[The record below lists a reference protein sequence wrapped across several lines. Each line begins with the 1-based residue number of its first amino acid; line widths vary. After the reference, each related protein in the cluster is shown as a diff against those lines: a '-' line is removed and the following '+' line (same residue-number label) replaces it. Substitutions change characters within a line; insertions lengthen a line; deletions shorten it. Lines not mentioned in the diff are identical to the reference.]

1 MQELVSIYKKFVL
14 VNRRER
20 LAGRDRKAELVQM
33 CSKTLSTVVLLD
45 SCLWVPKTKVN
56 LHITHLMVKKNI
68 KRISMCRDLVR
79 LIRCRMRVTH
89 LCLHVFCCVQGWE
102 TAGSDDKYLITGCF
116 TLIS

>member
-20 LAGRDRKAELVQM
+20 LAGRDRKAELVQT

-68 KRISMCRDLVR
+68 KRISMCRVHACPTDKVQNESNTSLSACVLLCSR
-79 LIRCRMRVTH
+79 MGNCR
-89 LCLHVFCCVQGWE
+89 Q
-102 TAGSDDKYLITGCF
+102 
-116 TLIS
+116 

>member
-20 LAGRDRKAELVQM
+20 LAGRDRKAELVQT

-56 LHITHLMVKKNI
+56 LHITHLMVKKKHKKNI
-68 KRISMCRDLVR
+68 
-79 LIRCRMRVTH
+79 H
-89 LCLHVFCCVQGWE
+89 VQGSCP
-102 TAGSDDKYLITGCF
+102 TDKVQNESNTSLSACVLLCSRMGNCRQ
-116 TLIS
+116 